1 MVIKTPLLCF
11 FLLLL
16 SACSNKGVSFVG
28 PKLERPAYDG
38 TLARVSIY
46 GISDGDTQA
55 ELQNTAKKKFQDNR
69 SLFSGSSNNL
79 YTLSMN
85 VSTAKTGVQCDEN
98 KLSYISKG
106 SLNTSYILATL
117 ERNPQDLF
125 NADIETRGQH
135 ETSVLAPIQEIVK
148 CGSPAMIATD
158 AVSRSMRIFDL
169 LVKRENGMDVSKEM
183 ASVRSDKDLQGSA
196 IILKA
201 ISGALYAIV
210 VPVATTVEAAADADW
225 GGAISAAAKAADKM
239 PAASYSSSRQ
249 IRPSMP
255 IAAAPQAYG
264 QAHPT
269 QSPQQKA
276 TSNGASRASAVR
288 SQQTSAS
295 KPKPAARIVKVE
307 LQARGTTN
315 MYFPYDQALDLA
327 TTNADTQARRQCR
340 ESYKGRIT
348 SLAKPNMVKKECD
361 ESRSQQYRCVVQIT
375 HTCEYKKP

>member
-1 MVIKTPLLCF
+1 MIIKKPLLYF
-11 FLLLL
+11 LLLLL
-16 SACSNKGVSFVG
+16 SACSNKSVTFLGSE
-28 PKLERPAYDG
+28 LEKPAYDG

-55 ELQNTAKKKFQDNR
+55 ALQNTAKQKFQDNR

-79 YTLSMN
+79 YTLSMS
-85 VSTAKTGVQCDEN
+85 VSTAKTGIQCDEN

-106 SLNTSYILATL
+106 SLKTSYALATL
-117 ERNPQDLF
+117 ERDPQDLF

-148 CGSPAMIATD
+148 CGSMAMIATD

-169 LVKRENGMDVSKEM
+169 LVKRANGMDVSKEM

-196 IILKA
+196 IVLKA

-210 VPVATTVEAAADADW
+210 VPIATTVEAAADADW
-225 GGAISAAAKAADKM
+225 GSAISAAAKAADQM
-239 PAASYSSSRQ
+239 PAASYSSSQ
-249 IRPSMP
+249 PIRRSMP
-255 IAAAPQAYG
+255 STAASQAYG
-264 QAHPT
+264 QTHSA
-269 QSPQQKA
+269 QSEQQKT
-276 TSNGASRASAVR
+276 TSNSASRVPSVR

-295 KPKPAARIVKVE
+295 KPKPAARIVTTE

-315 MYFPYDQALDLA
+315 TYFPYDQALDLA

-340 ESYKGRIT
+340 ESYRGRIT

-361 ESRSQQYRCVVQIT
+361 ENRNQQYRCVVQIT